1 MVKAKKLS
9 IPKVRTSAL
18 KQQDNFAHA
27 AGSLEHLQSQDLS
40 KANLNELAT
49 VVQQAHD
56 AFQSHMV
63 SALQAALVAGNA
75 LVLAKEKF
83 LYDRKVGGFRGW
95 VIELGISRATS
106 YRYMDLAQNRNIV
119 SQAETLSDALELL
132 ARHKAEQRA
141 LQATEESPSM
151 KKRRATLTL
160 SSERDQKLEMIAE
173 SKGVE
178 VSLLISEVLDRW
190 LSRQK
195 NPEQIDIF

>member
-1 MVKAKKLS
+1 MVKTKKLS

-18 KQQDNFAHA
+18 KQQDNFAQA
-27 AGSLEHLQSQDLS
+27 ADSLDHLQAQDLS
-40 KANLNELAT
+40 KANLNELAC
-49 VVQQAHD
+49 VIRQAHD

-63 SALQAALVAGNA
+63 SALEAALVAGNA
-75 LVLAKEKF
+75 LVFAKEKF

-95 VIELGISRATS
+95 VNELGISRATS
-106 YRYMDLAQNRNIV
+106 YRYMKLAQNRDIV

-132 ARHKAEQRA
+132 ARHKAELRT
-141 LQATEESPSM
+141 LQASEDKPSV

-195 NPEQIDIF
+195 NPEQIDIY